1 MAADEE
7 SWSSENNL
15 TNMTVEEALKEL
27 EIVAND
33 LGVQIRYEKGD
44 FDGGYC
50 LLRDERIIVVNK
62 KLNPNRKASV
72 ISQAF
77 GELGIENVYIKPAVR
92 VFIEDEL
99 VRAR

>member
-1 MAADEE
+1 
-7 SWSSENNL
+7 
-15 TNMTVEEALKEL
+15 MTVEETLSEL
-27 EIVAND
+27 EIVAHD
-33 LGVQIRYEKGD
+33 LGVHIRYEKGD

-77 GELGIENVYIKPAVR
+77 GELGIENVYIKPAIR
-92 VFIEDEL
+92 LFIEDEL

>member
-1 MAADEE
+1 MTAEE
-7 SWSSENNL
+7 LL
-15 TNMTVEEALKEL
+15 TEL
-27 EIVAND
+27 EIVAGD
-33 LGVQIRYEKGD
+33 MGVAIRYEKGD

-50 LLRDERIIVVNK
+50 LLRAERIIVVNK
-62 KLNPNRKASV
+62 KLNANRKAAV

-92 VFIEDEL
+92 LFIEDEL

>member
-1 MAADEE
+1 
-7 SWSSENNL
+7 
-15 TNMTVEEALKEL
+15 MTVEETLSEL
-27 EIVAND
+27 EIVAHD
-33 LGVQIRYEKGD
+33 MGVHIRYEKGD

-72 ISQAF
+72 LSQAF
-77 GELGIENVYIKPAVR
+77 GELGIENVYIKPAIR
-92 VFIEDEL
+92 LFIEDEL

>member
-1 MAADEE
+1 MDHDMTAEE
-7 SWSSENNL
+7 ILSEL
-15 TNMTVEEALKEL
+15 D
-27 EIVAND
+27 IVASD
-33 LGVQIRYEKGD
+33 LGVRIRFEKGD

-62 KLNPNRKASV
+62 KLNVNRKASV

-77 GELGIENVYIKPAVR
+77 GELGIDNVFIKPAIR
-92 VFIEDEL
+92 MFIEDEL

>member
-1 MAADEE
+1 
-7 SWSSENNL
+7 
-15 TNMTVEEALKEL
+15 MTVEETLSEL
-27 EIVAND
+27 EIVAHD
-33 LGVQIRYEKGD
+33 MGVHIRYEKGD

-72 ISQAF
+72 LSQAF
-77 GELGIENVYIKPAVR
+77 GELGIENIYIKPAIR
-92 VFIEDEL
+92 LFIEDEL

>member
-1 MAADEE
+1 MTAEE
-7 SWSSENNL
+7 TLS
-15 TNMTVEEALKEL
+15 EL
-27 EIVAND
+27 EIVAHD
-33 LGVQIRYEKGD
+33 MGVHIRYEKGD

-77 GELGIENVYIKPAVR
+77 GELGIENVYIKPAIR
-92 VFIEDEL
+92 LFIEDEL

>member
-1 MAADEE
+1 
-7 SWSSENNL
+7 
-15 TNMTVEEALKEL
+15 MTVEETLGEL
-27 EIVAND
+27 EIVAHD
-33 LGVQIRYEKGD
+33 IGVHIRYEKGD

-62 KLNPNRKASV
+62 KLKPNRKASV

-77 GELGIENVYIKPAVR
+77 GELGIENVYIKPAIR
-92 VFIEDEL
+92 LFIEDEL